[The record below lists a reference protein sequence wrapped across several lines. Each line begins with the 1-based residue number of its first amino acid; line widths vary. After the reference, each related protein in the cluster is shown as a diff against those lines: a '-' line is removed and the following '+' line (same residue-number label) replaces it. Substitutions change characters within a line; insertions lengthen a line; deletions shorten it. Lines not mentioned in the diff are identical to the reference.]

1 MNTGIYSTQ
10 SCLLKMQ
17 PVHRPSIFSF
27 KEIPYTQNSNFAK
40 RWLMALLNDFEKIEC
55 PVLLYLPENEER
67 FSSRNSNFVLQ
78 LETRSDIAR
87 SKILVARLYNEA
99 SKFLICF
106 EQSIKDF
113 MVDIFYNAT
122 LLRRCSGCD
131 SYTRKNRVNL
141 YQWSDDPQYAR
152 LWMSAVKNT

>member
-1 MNTGIYSTQ
+1 MNTGIYSKQ

-40 RWLMALLNDFEKIEC
+40 RWLMALLNGFEKIEC

-78 LETRSDIAR
+78 LETRNDMQDQR
-87 SKILVARLYNEA
+87 SWL
-99 SKFLICF
+99 
-106 EQSIKDF
+106 QDF
-113 MVDIFYNAT
+113 TTWPLSF
-122 LLRRCSGCD
+122 
-131 SYTRKNRVNL
+131 
-141 YQWSDDPQYAR
+141 WSVLNSQ
-152 LWMSAVKNT
+152 